1 MSEESGGIYRDEQG
15 QSFCDVGLRHR
26 DGRRLATIKVRT
38 AGHTHTGI
46 ASCVIAGD
54 ETEFVLADASWD
66 CREWQWW
73 QDHGYGDEK
82 RPRFVPATS
91 GFAELPDGVRISS
104 AYTCD
109 GIETVQEWW
118 FRTQERDDVLTY
130 DCRQTVTN
138 RLPTALTDY
147 GQFFACYT
155 EPNRDKSQFYWAQDG
170 QFKTF
175 LSLGGR
181 HVDAYIVAPGSAFE
195 RSGVI
200 PHALRGGGRV
210 ADTWHHPALVGHPTA
225 QGWRHIVFTEPATT
239 AALASGGNGIAMD
252 YTGYPGKRT
261 FAAGETFALHVRHH
275 LAKLPEAIDRDLLE
289 ALWRDFAADLP

>member
-1 MSEESGGIYRDEQG
+1 MVSTVTSRGNRSATLACGIATGGA
-15 QSFCDVGLRHR
+15 
-26 DGRRLATIKVRT
+26 LATIKVRT
-38 AGHTHTGI
+38 AGYTHTGI

-54 ETEFVLADASWD
+54 ETEFVLEDASWD

-73 QDHGYGDEK
+73 EDHGYGDEK

-91 GFAELPDGVRISS
+91 GSAALPDGVRVSS
-104 AYTCD
+104 AYMCD

-118 FRTQERDDVLTY
+118 FRTQERDDLLTY

-138 RLPTALTDY
+138 RLPAALTDY

-175 LSLGGR
+175 RSLGGR
-181 HVDAYIVAPGSAFE
+181 HVDAYIVAPGAAFE

-200 PHALRGGGRV
+200 PSCATWWRPGGRYLAPPGTCRTSHRAGMAPHRV
-210 ADTWHHPALVGHPTA
+210 HRAGHHGRARLRRE
-225 QGWRHIVFTEPATT
+225 RHCDGLHRLSGKTDLRRRGDVRATC
-239 AALASGGNGIAMD
+239 AAPL
-252 YTGYPGKRT
+252 GK
-261 FAAGETFALHVRHH
+261 AAGVR
-275 LAKLPEAIDRDLLE
+275 LTASLLE
-289 ALWRDFAADLP
+289 ALWQDFAADLP